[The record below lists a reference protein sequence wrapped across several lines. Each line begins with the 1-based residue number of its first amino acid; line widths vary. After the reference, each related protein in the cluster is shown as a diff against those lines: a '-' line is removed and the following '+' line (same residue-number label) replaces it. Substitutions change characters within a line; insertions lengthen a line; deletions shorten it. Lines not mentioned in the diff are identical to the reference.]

1 MLKSYS
7 PVASVDFTAFLQ
19 RLVHRK
25 DTKHSDGTAN
35 ARRVFLAATSSTL
48 GSFGHP
54 EFWKWYDDAW
64 TAAIVTDRAN
74 GGDGQDI
81 IRAKDMCLADLH
93 AIITDYSAQL
103 AATNKP
109 TPPRRLRAPRQQ
121 PAPPTQ
127 AQAPPGPTAT

>member
-1 MLKSYS
+1 M
-7 PVASVDFTAFLQ
+7 
-19 RLVHRK
+19 
-25 DTKHSDGTAN
+25 
-35 ARRVFLAATSSTL
+35 FLAATSSTL

-103 AATNKP
+103 AATNRP

-127 AQAPPGPTAT
+127 AQAPPGPSRHIAPPRDAYDTPPLDTATI